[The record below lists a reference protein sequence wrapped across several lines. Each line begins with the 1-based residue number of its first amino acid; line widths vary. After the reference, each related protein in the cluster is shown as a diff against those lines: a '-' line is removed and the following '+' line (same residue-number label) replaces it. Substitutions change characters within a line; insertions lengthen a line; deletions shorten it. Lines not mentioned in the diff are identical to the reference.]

1 MLSGSCVLVVEDDP
15 LIAMVICDNV
25 DSVGGTVAGPFST
38 VGEALTFLT
47 QAKIDAA
54 IVDANLRDRDVT
66 PLALFL
72 METAI
77 PFIVYSAA
85 GLPPELH
92 AQHPDLPLVM
102 KPGKPLERLFALLR
116 NGATD
121 AL

>member
-54 IVDANLRDRDVT
+54 IVDANLRDRRHASRTFPDGNRNTLHSVQRCG
-66 PLALFL
+66 PSSRAARAASRL
-72 METAI
+72 
-77 PFIVYSAA
+77 AA
-85 GLPPELH
+85 GHE
-92 AQHPDLPLVM
+92 ARKTV
-102 KPGKPLERLFALLR
+102 GKAFCAPSERR
-116 NGATD
+116 Y
-121 AL
+121 